1 MKREQVEIDDEF
13 DRGSKRGRYRHHK
26 DDLSLRKVR
35 SAITNGTT
43 LPGDVDLRLPWAR
56 RLRDLIS
63 IHEQDLG
70 GEDRITEA
78 QRALGRRLAMCQ
90 LMTEWLEALFV
101 KRADDPNRDD
111 EAKLYGQTRLNQYLQ
126 YANLQRKIA
135 FDLGLIEPV
144 APRDG
149 TPRDQRARN
158 TARIIEAITAGDH
171 G

>member
-43 LPGDVDLRLPWAR
+43 LPSDVDLRLPWAR

-70 GEDRITEA
+70 GEDLITEA

-90 LMTEWLEALFV
+90 LMTEWLEAMFV

-111 EAKLYGQTRLNQYLQ
+111 EAKLYGETRLNQYLR
-126 YANLQRKIA
+126 YADLQRRLA
-135 FDLGLIEPV
+135 LDLGLVKQPEL
-144 APRDG
+144 RDM
-149 TPRDQRARN
+149 TSSRQCARN
-158 TARIIEAITAGDH
+158 TARIIEAIRAGDH